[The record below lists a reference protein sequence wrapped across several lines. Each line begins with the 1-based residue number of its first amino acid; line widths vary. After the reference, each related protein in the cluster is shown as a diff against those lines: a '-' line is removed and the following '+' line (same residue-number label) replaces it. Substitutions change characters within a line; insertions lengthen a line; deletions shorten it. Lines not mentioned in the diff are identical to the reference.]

1 MGEPRVGELLGS
13 HPRVRQ
19 QLRRRRT
26 PRRLHVEGAPDQ
38 VLKKMMIMMN
48 DDDDRLEVRV
58 PSKFKDGTEN

>member
-38 VLKKMMIMMN
+38 VLKKKMMMMI
-48 DDDDRLEVRV
+48 DDRLEVRV
-58 PSKFKDGTEN
+58 PSKFKDVTKN

>member
-38 VLKKMMIMMN
+38 VLKKTMIMMN
-48 DDDDRLEVRV
+48 DDDRLEVRV
-58 PSKFKDGTEN
+58 PSKFKDVTKN